1 MVKKLQPKLRF
12 RGFTDAWEQ
21 RELKTLMKE
30 VDEISSDGEILSVTV
45 ANGIYPARNGAKES
59 NPGES
64 INRYK
69 VVRIDDIVYNSMRLW
84 QGAIGISD
92 YKGIV
97 SPAYTVCQVKQG
109 ADARFCAYLL
119 RRYPVLC
126 EFYKYSQGNSK
137 DTLILKYP
145 EFSRITVTISP
156 SIIEQHEIANALER
170 IDSLIAAEKRKL
182 LLLEQK
188 REAYSQKVFSY
199 GSHHGEDAK
208 HWKTM
213 RLGDIATRITRR
225 NKGRSNLPL
234 TISAR
239 DGLIDQRHFF
249 SKQVASKNLDNYI
262 LLQRGEFAYNK
273 STSSDS
279 PWGTI
284 KCLGRYDQGC
294 VSTLYI
300 CFSTHSV
307 DPQFITTL
315 FNSPIWHREIQ
326 AIATEGARN
335 HGLLNI
341 SPKDFFDIQ
350 LQIPDSLSE
359 QKHIGRFFAAYE
371 QLIRQTA
378 KRIGLLEKK
387 KKALLQT
394 MFI

>member
-1 MVKKLQPKLRF
+1 
-12 RGFTDAWEQ
+12 
-21 RELKTLMKE
+21 MKE

-371 QLIRQTA
+371 PVSYTHLTLPTTSRV
-378 KRIGLLEKK
+378 
-387 KKALLQT
+387 
-394 MFI
+394 